1 MIVFGLLAC
10 DPYADWPDEG
20 TAFPWVYTPEE
31 GLPAYADVRFET
43 ETWSLDDDPEMA
55 GYYLLKAANHRPSAP
70 VESLAHFDAMRL
82 LLPPLVDG
90 PHLSF
95 AGDVMWLGE
104 NWADAL
110 VPAAGLLDGDV
121 RIGNLETPVAPSFP
135 TDLQELPLYAF
146 NAPTAYLDAL
156 PFDALQLNNN
166 HALDVGDQGLGET
179 VEQVAAAGYT
189 GTGVD
194 SHAVVD
200 LAGEPV
206 ALLSYTWGLNHP
218 ETPTTHELFVVPFGH
233 LDEDLDLRRIGDDIA
248 AARAAGRRPVVL
260 VHWGYEYEYYAD
272 PHFLV
277 LGRRIVALGADL
289 VVGSGPHVVQPP
301 ELCFVNHPD
310 VVPGIGTC
318 SVRTDDGVPR
328 TAAVLYSLGNF
339 ATMNPTLPVQV
350 GIAASV
356 SFDADGVSGLGWA
369 GAASLDTG
377 DGLHVVQLA
386 EHLDDPD
393 LAAESER
400 LDAHLGVGWKR

>member
-1 MIVFGLLAC
+1 MVLGLLAC
-10 DPYADWPDEG
+10 GPYGAWPDDE
-20 TAFPWVYTPEE
+20 TVFPWVYTPEE

-43 ETWSLDDDPEMA
+43 ETWSLEDDPELA
-55 GYYLLKAANHRPSAP
+55 GYYLLKAASHRTSAP
-70 VESLAHFDAMRL
+70 VESLAHFDQMRAAI
-82 LLPPLVDG
+82 PPLADG

-104 NWADAL
+104 NWEDAL

-121 RIGNLETPVAPSFP
+121 RVGNLETPVAPSFP

-146 NAPTAYLDAL
+146 NAPVEYLDAL

-166 HALDVGDQGLGET
+166 HALDVGDEGLTET
-179 VEQVAAAGYT
+179 VEQVALAGYV

-194 SHAVVD
+194 THAVVD

-233 LDEDLDLRRIGDDIA
+233 LDEDIDLQRIADDVA
-248 AARAAGRRPVVL
+248 EARAAGRRAVVM

-277 LGRRIVALGADL
+277 LGRRLVALGADL

-301 ELCFVNHPD
+301 ELCYVNHPD
-310 VVPGIGTC
+310 VVPGVGTC
-318 SVRTDDGVPR
+318 SVRTDDGVSR

-339 ATMNPTLPVQV
+339 ATMNPTVPVQV
-350 GIAASV
+350 GIVGSV
-356 SFDADGVSGLGWA
+356 SFDEEGVSGLGWE
-369 GAASLDTG
+369 AAVSR
-377 DGLHVVQLA
+377 DGTDGRRVYPLA
-386 EHLDDPD
+386 DHLDDPD
-393 LAAESER
+393 LAQESAR